1 MSRSAIQANKQQKKK
16 LSSAQRTFN
25 STIRKIE
32 KEKKLLAEW
41 QEMMEVFQQKQSG
54 VYVPLMVRYDQARA
68 ELTKRFDSFFE
79 RKSFSGLQREKM
91 AHAIC
96 EMSVELIPKG
106 FGDLRDVHD
115 RYSSMDF
122 DTIAEEEKGQAED
135 MLRDLFESEFGVDLG
150 DDFDMNRPEDMA
162 DRIAGLL
169 TGMESDEA
177 KDQEG
182 TAKKKTAGQQR
193 KEAKAKEEE
202 ENISQSIKSVYRQ
215 LTTALHPDREADELE
230 RERKTELMQ
239 KVTRAY
245 RDKDL
250 LKLLGLQLEVEQ
262 IDQTNIDGIAD
273 ERLKHFNK
281 VLSRQ
286 LEEIIME
293 VSQVSM
299 VFKQMAGIDAFGPV
313 SPAVILQEFEQDT
326 LLLERDVLEL
336 EEDLPGLTTV
346 KGIQRWLKDYELP
359 RLNPFDIFNS
369 FGSSSK
375 DNRDDDFDD
384 LFAHMGKDFFR

>member
-1 MSRSAIQANKQQKKK
+1 MSRSAIQAKKQQKKK
-16 LSSAQRTFN
+16 LSHAQRTFN

-41 QEMMEVFQQKQSG
+41 QEMTEVFQQKQSG
-54 VYVPLMVRYDQARA
+54 IYVPLVARYDQARA
-68 ELTKRFDSFFE
+68 ELTRRFDRFFE

-96 EMSVELIPKG
+96 EITVELIPKG
-106 FGDLRDVHD
+106 FDDLRDVHD

-122 DTIAEEEKGQAED
+122 DTIAEEGKGQAED

-150 DDFDMNRPEDMA
+150 DDFDMDRPEEMA

-169 TGMESDEA
+169 TAEREQEA
-177 KDQEG
+177 AG
-182 TAKKKTAGQQR
+182 ASTGKKKTASQQR

-215 LTTALHPDREADELE
+215 LTTALHPDREVDELE
-230 RERKTELMQ
+230 RGRKTELMQ

-250 LKLLGLQLEVEQ
+250 LKLLELQLEVEQ

-273 ERLKHFNK
+273 SRLKHFNK

-286 LEEIIME
+286 LQEITME
-293 VSQVSM
+293 VEQVSIL
-299 VFKQMAGIDAFGPV
+299 FKQMAGIDAFGPV
-313 SPAVILQEFEQDT
+313 SPQIILQEFERDT
-326 LLLERDVLEL
+326 ELLERDVLEL
-336 EEDLPGLTTV
+336 EEDLSDLTTV
-346 KGIQRWLKDYELP
+346 KGIQRWLKSYELP

-369 FGSSSK
+369 FGSSPK
-375 DNRDDDFDD
+375 DNMPDDFDD
-384 LFAHMGKDFFR
+384 LFSHMGKDFFR